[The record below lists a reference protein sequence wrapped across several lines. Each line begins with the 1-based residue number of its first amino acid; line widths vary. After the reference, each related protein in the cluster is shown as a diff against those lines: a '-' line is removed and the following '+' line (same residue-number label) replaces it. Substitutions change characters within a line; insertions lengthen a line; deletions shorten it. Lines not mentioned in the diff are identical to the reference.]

1 MRGPTGT
8 VLVRCALVVGLLIV
22 PGCTDDPEQPGTL
35 PTRSPSPTPTTT
47 SASPAT
53 PEEEVE
59 AAVRAYYAELTRA
72 AQTND
77 TSQLQQMTTRG
88 CPCRR
93 PVRII
98 KGFADRGWTAPDAE
112 FLVTLVNVRDADS
125 RQAVVEVKTADAAY
139 TVIDRSGSVVD
150 KIDGRTTHV
159 DLSLVRTPSNTW
171 IIANEVDLKA

>member
-77 TSQLQQMTTRG
+77 TEQLRGMVTRR
-88 CPCRR
+88 CPCYR
-93 PVRII
+93 PIRVIES
-98 KGFADRGWTAPDAE
+98 GAERGEITPDAE
-112 FLVTLVNVRDADS
+112 WTVTRLRVHDVEPGTAL
-125 RQAVVEVKTADAAY
+125 VEVEYEVSAY
-139 TVIDRSGSVVD
+139 DVVD
-150 KIDGRTTHV
+150 TSGDVLGHV
-159 DLSLVRTPSNTW
+159 GGQRSHFDLSLVKTGSRWVISNLVNLE
-171 IIANEVDLKA
+171 A